1 MATNNFIFPQM
12 YSSKYYYSMFAGG
25 GASFPPSI
33 AFLQPEA
40 LMWGKAQQTK
50 NTHATLLVTTL
61 GEEFFKKIG

>member
-1 MATNNFIFPQM
+1 
-12 YSSKYYYSMFAGG
+12 MFAG